1 MWRRCDSLE
10 TRQATGSD
18 ATHSVFLL
26 CLSALPN
33 MATCREQQTA
43 RLTRRDARLLYIMF
57 LAYLG
62 FFHRSLSYSKQSR
75 AVQVLLIPRPLQ
87 TNLLLWYSSCPSS
100 PERPMKDNCR
110 GTYCMLGFFSLHRCT
125 MQNSTSLCLQLTF
138 VISAFLQWIRDWP
151 AFYRPV
157 YKLHYEWKHE
167 NTFLGTAKEMGKK
180 GWIRDC
186 LSLREAQKEMNHI
199 TLFITSINVCLSI
212 LWPSLVISSF

>member
-110 GTYCMLGFFSLHRCT
+110 GTYCMLGFFFASLYHAELNLS
-125 MQNSTSLCLQLTF
+125 MPSTSICNISIFTMDSWLTSLLQAC
-138 VISAFLQWIRDWP
+138 I
-151 AFYRPV
+151 
-157 YKLHYEWKHE
+157 
-167 NTFLGTAKEMGKK
+167 
-180 GWIRDC
+180 
-186 LSLREAQKEMNHI
+186 
-199 TLFITSINVCLSI
+199 
-212 LWPSLVISSF
+212 